1 MKGVS
6 ESLFAMLTRAA
17 FGSVS
22 ILWMEN
28 LLPTKALTAGFTPT
42 TSVQSTPR
50 AFGGGRQFR
59 PARTSLRSIS
69 TKIFQRSFEHLIR
82 FFSTVP
88 KTPFIDAS
96 VPEKKL
102 KDSFRGKLDLP
113 RIKLVQDFA
122 ERVRNID

>member
-1 MKGVS
+1 MCRLASRQS
-6 ESLFAMLTRAA
+6 ELT
-17 FGSVS
+17 
-22 ILWMEN
+22 
-28 LLPTKALTAGFTPT
+28 
-42 TSVQSTPR
+42 
-50 AFGGGRQFR
+50 
-59 PARTSLRSIS
+59 
-69 TKIFQRSFEHLIR
+69 IFQRSFEHLIR